1 MLPFEPLDRDACV
14 SADERLVA
22 GCNRLAVWDG
32 SPCSGRGATAH
43 VVAYA
48 RTRGVAV
55 DVVWPGGAARERARH
70 AASVRVS

>member
-43 VVAYA
+43 VV
-48 RTRGVAV
+48 T
-55 DVVWPGGAARERARH
+55 
-70 AASVRVS
+70 